1 MDRFEES
8 ADMRLLELQRRALGK
23 EAPPRSNW
31 MPERS
36 DTTDGIALEEPPA
49 PQLQGARIAVT
60 LSASPDRNLIAGAVV
75 TVTLVLHNEGS
86 SAATGFGA
94 NVPVPVS
101 MGYRPGTFMI
111 DGRTGSE
118 ADAEAFFGPGYTFA
132 KLEAHQRLS
141 VLWKLDTFEGTT
153 ALTLSPHVTA
163 KDAAVL
169 GAAPVALKRGEKLR
183 KQRPVPP
190 KYLPPSPEPER
201 PFYELD
207 SEEEATLDK
216 EFEPSPSASHEA
228 PLFVM
233 PEVLAPEPQ
242 PEVLAPEPQP
252 EVLAPEPQPAPEPQ
266 TPPAL
271 EPPAQPRLFC
281 TIDGASLRLIKK
293 LFESSSFGQLPHYS
307 LQNSLA
313 CVVADGGKDLGL
325 QAHFSA
331 QNAMLGRALLM
342 RRLGKTVNAGEFSRG
357 TYGFEKLKDVLAA
370 PEERTKPS
378 QLYLDLTQA
387 DVDFCAPVAD
397 LDALPGFIR
406 LRQLAVAL
414 QCRNLAH
421 EDDVVQRNIERL
433 LQAYATAARNSINR
447 TFVRS
452 KLDRNFDV
460 FGAVDAATDDLAR
473 ELITELEKVL

>member
-1 MDRFEES
+1 
-8 ADMRLLELQRRALGK
+8 MRLLELQRRALGK

-36 DTTDGIALEEPPA
+36 DTADGIVLEEQPA

-94 NVPVPVS
+94 NVPVPAS

-111 DGRTGSE
+111 DGRPASE

-153 ALTLSPHVTA
+153 PLTLSPHVTA

-169 GAAPVALKRGEKLR
+169 GAAPVRLKRGEKVR

-190 KYLPPSPEPER
+190 KYVPAAPEPER

-207 SEEEATLDK
+207 SDEEATLET
-216 EFEPSPSASHEA
+216 EFEPSAATAHEA

-233 PEVLAPEPQ
+233 PEVLPPEPA
-242 PEVLAPEPQP
+242 PVTPEPEP
-252 EVLAPEPQPAPEPQ
+252 LAAEPEPVAAEPEPVAAA
-266 TPPAL
+266 P
-271 EPPAQPRLFC
+271 QPRLYC
-281 TIDGASLRLIKK
+281 TIDAGSLRLIQK

-331 QNAMLGRALLM
+331 QNSMLGRALLM
-342 RRLGKTVNAGEFSRG
+342 RRLGKTVNVGEFSRG
-357 TYGFEKLKDVLAA
+357 SYGFEKLKDILSSPQTGA
-370 PEERTKPS
+370 KPS
-378 QLYLDLTQA
+378 RLYLDLTQA
-387 DVDFCAPVAD
+387 DVDFCAPVAN

-414 QCRNLAH
+414 QCRTIAH
-421 EDDVVQRNIERL
+421 DDDEVRRNIERL
-433 LQAYATAARNSINR
+433 LEAYASAARNSINR

-460 FGAVDAATDDLAR
+460 FGAADTATDDLAR
-473 ELITELEKVL
+473 ELIAALEEAL